1 MAVTA
6 DVKGTAIL
14 RNKVADYLNTEPGEE
29 SPAYHLMNVFET
41 IDENPNAQV
50 VEKHYT
56 SDKAA
61 TKLTSG
67 YAPQFPIT
75 GDQYLDNDVSE
86 FIRDIA
92 EEQQIGVETDFI
104 RVRLYQ
110 PIASKENTFYARKF
124 RVSVEVSSITGAGG
138 EIISQEG
145 NLNQIGDVVI
155 GEFNTQTK
163 TFTEA
168 AAAPASAEPSGT

>member
-14 RNKVADYLNTEPGEE
+14 RNKVADYLNTEPGGE

-67 YAPQFPIT
+67 YVPQFPIT

>member
-14 RNKVADYLNTEPGEE
+14 RNKVADYLNTEPGGE

-61 TKLTSG
+61 TKLTS
-67 YAPQFPIT
+67 AMRRSSPSQATSI
-75 GDQYLDNDVSE
+75 
-86 FIRDIA
+86 
-92 EEQQIGVETDFI
+92 
-104 RVRLYQ
+104 
-110 PIASKENTFYARKF
+110 
-124 RVSVEVSSITGAGG
+124 SITMSA
-138 EIISQEG
+138 S
-145 NLNQIGDVVI
+145 LSVI
-155 GEFNTQTK
+155 LRRNSR
-163 TFTEA
+163 
-168 AAAPASAEPSGT
+168 SA

>member
-1 MAVTA
+1 M
-6 DVKGTAIL
+6 K
-14 RNKVADYLNTEPGEE
+14 NTIPR
-29 SPAYHLMNVFET
+29 
-41 IDENPNAQV
+41 
-50 VEKHYT
+50 
-56 SDKAA
+56 
-61 TKLTSG
+61 
-67 YAPQFPIT
+67 
-75 GDQYLDNDVSE
+75 NDVSE

-163 TFTEA
+163 TFTAA
-168 AAAPASAEPSGT
+168 AAAPANAEASGT

>member
-14 RNKVADYLNTEPGEE
+14 RNQVADYLNTEPGGE

-92 EEQQIGVETDFI
+92 EEQQIGVETE
-104 RVRLYQ
+104 

>member
-14 RNKVADYLNTEPGEE
+14 RNKVADYLNTEPGGE

-67 YAPQFPIT
+67 YAPPVPHHRRP
-75 GDQYLDNDVSE
+75 VS
-86 FIRDIA
+86 R
-92 EEQQIGVETDFI
+92 
-104 RVRLYQ
+104 
-110 PIASKENTFYARKF
+110 
-124 RVSVEVSSITGAGG
+124 
-138 EIISQEG
+138 
-145 NLNQIGDVVI
+145 
-155 GEFNTQTK
+155 
-163 TFTEA
+163 
-168 AAAPASAEPSGT
+168 

>member
-14 RNKVADYLNTEPGEE
+14 RNKVADYLNTEPGGE
-29 SPAYHLMNVFET
+29 SAAYHLMNVFGPST
-41 IDENPNAQV
+41 KIRTRMVQ
-50 VEKHYT
+50 KHYT

-67 YAPQFPIT
+67 YAAFPIT

-92 EEQQIGVETDFI
+92 EEQQIGVRRISSVSACSSHRQQGEHLLCAQVPRI
-104 RVRLYQ
+104 RGSFQHHRCRRRDHL
-110 PIASKENTFYARKF
+110 PER
-124 RVSVEVSSITGAGG
+124 
-138 EIISQEG
+138 
-145 NLNQIGDVVI
+145 
-155 GEFNTQTK
+155 
-163 TFTEA
+163 
-168 AAAPASAEPSGT
+168 GT

>member
-14 RNKVADYLNTEPGEE
+14 RNKVADYLNTEPGGE

-92 EEQQIGVETDFI
+92 EEQQIGVGFYPCPPVPAHRQQGEYLLCAQVP
-104 RVRLYQ
+104 RVRGSLQ
-110 PIASKENTFYARKF
+110 HHRCRRRDHLP
-124 RVSVEVSSITGAGG
+124 GG
-138 EIISQEG
+138 E
-145 NLNQIGDVVI
+145 
-155 GEFNTQTK
+155 
-163 TFTEA
+163 
-168 AAAPASAEPSGT
+168 PEPDR

>member
-14 RNKVADYLNTEPGEE
+14 RNKVADYLNTEPGGE

-104 RVRLYQ
+104 R
-110 PIASKENTFYARKF
+110 ARKF

-163 TFTEA
+163 TFTAA
-168 AAAPASAEPSGT
+168 AAAPANAEASGT

>member
-1 MAVTA
+1 MSTDA
-6 DVKGTAIL
+6 KGTAIL
-14 RNKVADYLNTEPGEE
+14 RNKVADYLNTSPGEVAATF
-29 SPAYHLMNVFET
+29 SLMNVFET
-41 IDENPNAQV
+41 VDENPNAQV

-56 SDKAA
+56 SDKAS
-61 TKLTSG
+61 TRLTAG

-75 GDQYLDNDVSE
+75 GDQYQDNDVSE
-86 FIRDIA
+86 FIRDVA
-92 EEQQIGVETDFI
+92 EEQKIGVETDYV

-124 RVSVEVSSITGAGG
+124 RVSVEVSSIAGAGG

-145 NLNQIGDVVI
+145 NLNQVGDVVI
-155 GEFNTQTK
+155 GEFNTATK

-168 AAAPASAEPSGT
+168 GASA

>member
-14 RNKVADYLNTEPGEE
+14 RNKVADYLNTEPGGE

-104 RVRLYQ
+104 RVRL
-110 PIASKENTFYARKF
+110 
-124 RVSVEVSSITGAGG
+124 
-138 EIISQEG
+138 
-145 NLNQIGDVVI
+145 
-155 GEFNTQTK
+155 
-163 TFTEA
+163 
-168 AAAPASAEPSGT
+168 

>member
-14 RNKVADYLNTEPGEE
+14 RNKVADYLNTEPGGE

-110 PIASKENTFYARKF
+110 PIASKENTFSAECLLKIF
-124 RVSVEVSSITGAGG
+124 RAF
-138 EIISQEG
+138 
-145 NLNQIGDVVI
+145 LD
-155 GEFNTQTK
+155 TQTSGDLAHRSK
-163 TFTEA
+163 QRK
-168 AAAPASAEPSGT
+168 SALFWIK